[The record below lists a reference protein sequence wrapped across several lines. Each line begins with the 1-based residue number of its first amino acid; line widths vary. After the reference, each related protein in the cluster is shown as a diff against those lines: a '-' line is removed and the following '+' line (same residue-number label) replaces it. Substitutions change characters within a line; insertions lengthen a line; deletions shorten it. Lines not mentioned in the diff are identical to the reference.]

1 MRFPRGSGI
10 LLHPTSLPG
19 RFGIGDVGPSAMSFV
34 DQLKEAGQ
42 KYWQILPVTPTGK
55 GNSPYSS
62 YSAFAGNT
70 LLVSPES
77 LVDDKLVSTS
87 SIENIDL
94 PRGRVDFIAARN
106 LKSDLL
112 SEAYESF
119 RSGTTPELNEDF
131 AAFCREHFWWLDDYA
146 LFVALKNSHDGEP
159 WFKWSE
165 SLRSRQRDAI
175 DQVRS
180 QMSREIQ
187 AEQFAQFIFFRQWSA
202 VKEYANEH
210 EVNIIG
216 DVPIFVAL
224 DSVDVW
230 CNQSQFKLNED
241 GTPQVVAGVPP
252 DYFSETGQLWGNPI
266 YDWHKMAA
274 DDFGW
279 WTARV
284 ALALRICNAVRLD
297 HFIGFVRNWE
307 VPGGDET
314 AENGFWVDV
323 PGELLFA
330 TLKRRLGDLPLI
342 AEDLGSMTREVEHLR
357 DSNGF
362 PGMRILQYAFGG
374 DAYNTNL
381 PHNFSQNSISYTGT
395 HDNDTSVG
403 WYNAADKKAK
413 KHAKQY
419 LRSAMKE
426 PHWELIRTSLSS
438 VADVAITPMQDF
450 LGLNSDSRMNTPAT
464 ESGNWEWRLA
474 EDKFMPD
481 IIAKLRKLSEEFG
494 RC

>member
-180 QMSREIQ
+180 QMAREIQ

-266 YDWHKMAA
+266 YEWHKMVA

-284 ALALRICNAVRLD
+284 AFALRICNAVRLD

-314 AENGFWVDV
+314 AENGSWTDV
-323 PGELLFA
+323 PGELLFSA
-330 TLKRRLGDLPLI
+330 LKRRLGDLPLI
-342 AEDLGSMTREVEHLR
+342 AEDLGSMTPEVEHLR

-464 ESGNWEWRLA
+464 ESGNWEWRLS
-474 EDKFMPD
+474 EDKFTPD